1 MPNIIR
7 INGDLYIVRRNMSAE
22 YESLGPEWNQISP
35 LHKTFK
41 QNDRLFFCELIEEA
55 EIVEEVVENPTN

>member
-1 MPNIIR
+1 MPNIIK
-7 INGDLYIVRRNMSAE
+7 INDELLMVRRTMSAE
-22 YESLGPEWNQISP
+22 YEVLGPEWNKISP

-41 QNDRLFFCELIEEA
+41 QGDRLFFCEIIEEA

>member
-1 MPNIIR
+1 MPQIIK
-7 INGDLYIVRRNMSAE
+7 INGDLYIVRRNMNVE
-22 YESLGPEWNQISP
+22 YEPLGPEWNKISP

-55 EIVEEVVENPTN
+55 EIIEEVVGNSTN

>member
-1 MPNIIR
+1 MPNIIK
-7 INGDLYIVRRNMSAE
+7 INDELFMVRRNMSAE
-22 YESLGPEWNQISP
+22 YEALGPEWNKISP

-55 EIVEEVVENPTN
+55 EIVEEVVGNSTN

>member
-7 INGDLYIVRRNMSAE
+7 INGDLLIVRRNMSAE
-22 YESLGPEWNQISP
+22 YESLGPEWNKISP

-55 EIVEEVVENPTN
+55 EIIEETVGNSTN